1 MYVLACYVL
10 YILYCVSRTS
20 CVLFKILR
28 WVHFENKNGGF
39 RVAIELHAVMQFIAN
54 DADRESFDLLN
65 LRLD

>member
-1 MYVLACYVL
+1 MFFIFFIVCQEHRVCYSK
-10 YILYCVSRTS
+10 YCVGST
-20 CVLFKILR
+20 LR
-28 WVHFENKNGGF
+28 ITHHKNGGF